1 MFAGESGEYRLESN
15 VPVSY
20 GGRLPY
26 IHIRVRAPGYEELV
40 TQQYLLLRLGIVEG
54 LGEGT
59 SAFRSRRL

>member
-1 MFAGESGEYRLESN
+1 

-20 GGRLPY
+20 GGRLPH